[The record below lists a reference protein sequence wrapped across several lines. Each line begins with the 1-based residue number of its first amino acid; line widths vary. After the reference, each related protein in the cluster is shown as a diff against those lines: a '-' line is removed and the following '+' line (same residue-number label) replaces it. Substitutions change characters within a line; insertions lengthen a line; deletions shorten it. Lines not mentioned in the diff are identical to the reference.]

1 MAKLKHGILGP
12 LIGKIANM
20 VGYER
25 MGVPSIK
32 IKTKKKTKKKAVRS
46 DAQKAVNL
54 RFIIA
59 KSFASDVDEFISV
72 GYRLDVAGTTRI
84 PENGATSQLL
94 NEAMIGVYPD
104 IKLDY
109 SKVKVSKGKLP
120 APVNPTVKL
129 ENGIL
134 KFTWEVDPAWDYK
147 LKRDQVMLLAYKPA
161 NRNSNFLLSGARRS
175 EGTEELKV
183 SIRPTNQGSALKDE
197 FIETYMAFL
206 SDDRKRISDS
216 VYVGRVTV

>member
-32 IKTKKKTKKKAVRS
+32 IKKKKTKKKAVRS

-54 RFIIA
+54 RFKIA
-59 KSFASDVDEFISV
+59 KGFASDVDEFISV
-72 GYRLDVAGTTRI
+72 GYQLDVAGTTRI
-84 PENGATSQLL
+84 PENAATSQLI
-94 NEAMIGVYPD
+94 NEAMIGVYPE

-109 SKVKVSKGKLP
+109 SKVKLSKGQLP
-120 APVNPTVKL
+120 APVNAAVKL

-134 KFTWEVDPAWDYK
+134 KFTWDVDPDCDYK
-147 LKRDQVMLLAYKPA
+147 LNRDQVMLLAYKPA
-161 NRNSNFLLSGARRS
+161 NRNSNFLLSGARRN
-175 EGTEELKV
+175 EGAEELKV
-183 SIRPTNQGSALKDE
+183 SIRATNQGSSHKDE
-197 FIETYMAFL
+197 FIEVYMAFI
-206 SDDRKRISDS
+206 SDDRKSISDS